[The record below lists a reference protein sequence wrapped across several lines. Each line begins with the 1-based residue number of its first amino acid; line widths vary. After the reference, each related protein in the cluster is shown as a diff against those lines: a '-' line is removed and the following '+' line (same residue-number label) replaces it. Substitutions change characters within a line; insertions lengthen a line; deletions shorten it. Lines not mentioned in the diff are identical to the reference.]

1 MITVHGRSRE
11 RIYAGEVNF
20 DVISKVKQSVC
31 VPVIANGGI
40 FTPADADELS
50 DKTGADGVMIAR
62 GALEKPW
69 IFSEILHRP
78 FAIDK
83 AELICRHI
91 DMLLQEYDDKRVAVS
106 FRKQLCLYLKGE
118 KNSTEFKQRAL
129 KMTSTDE
136 IKSSVREFFAARRA
150 DASV

>member
-40 FTPADADELS
+40 FTPADADELLS
-50 DKTGADGVMIAR
+50 KTGADGVMIAR

-136 IKSSVREFFAARRA
+136 IKSSVREFFAARQA
-150 DASV
+150 DAPA

>member
-1 MITVHGRSRE
+1 
-11 RIYAGEVNF
+11 
-20 DVISKVKQSVC
+20 
-31 VPVIANGGI
+31 
-40 FTPADADELS
+40 
-50 DKTGADGVMIAR
+50 MIAR

-136 IKSSVREFFAARRA
+136 IKSSVREFFAARQA